1 MSWVAAAFVS
11 AFFAGITSVLAKC
24 GIKQT
29 DSDVATAIRTCV
41 VLVFAWAMAGI
52 SGSIGTIGSIEPRS
66 WLFLVLSG
74 LATGASWICYFKALG
89 IGDVNKV
96 VPVDKMSTVLAAL
109 IAIVLFGET
118 SNLAVKLVG
127 TAVITLGTFLMIEK
141 KQSAGPEQQQDRTW
155 LAYALGAAVFAA
167 LTSILAKVGIEGVE
181 SNPATAIRTC
191 VVLVMAWAIVA
202 AKGKL
207 DQVAHADRRELTF
220 LATSGIATGA
230 SWLLYYY
237 AIATGQVERRGAD
250 RQTIDCRIGTICAPG
265 IQRKTLTT
273 QRHRSRSHRP
283 GHCSARSLEVARP
296 AAATSSHLAWDACTD
311 RGMPCAYRA
320 RWQIWDNSAGNE
332 GRLRTPALSRRE
344 GRRASRSPPWGS
356 AWHTGRSRCSDRHR
370 RQTCSS
376 VACAAA
382 QLRDTRTMQTE
393 ARDGA
398 SCCPC
403 GVPAPPRSRHQSVP
417 RQLY

>member
-1 MSWVAAAFVS
+1 MWILFAFGS
-11 AFFAGITSVLAKC
+11 ALFAGLTAVLAKC
-24 GIKQT
+24 GIRKT
-29 DSDVATAIRTCV
+29 DSTVATAIRTIV
-41 VLVFAWAMAGI
+41 VLVF
-52 SGSIGTIGSIEPRS
+52 S
-66 WLFLVLSG
+66 WLMVFLVGSQSQITQLGGKTLLFLILSG
-74 LATGASWICYFKALG
+74 LATGASWLCYFRALQ
-89 IGDVNKV
+89 IGDINKV

-181 SNPATAIRTC
+181 SNLATAIRTC

-237 AIATGQVERRGAD
+237 AIATGQVSVVV
-250 RQTIDCRIGTICAPG
+250 QIDKLSIVVSV
-265 IQRKTLTT
+265 LF
-273 QRHRSRSHRP
+273 
-283 GHCSARSLEVARP
+283 AR
-296 AAATSSHLAWDACTD
+296 LAF
-311 RGMPCAYRA
+311 
-320 RWQIWDNSAGNE
+320 NE
-332 GRLRTPALSRRE
+332 KLSRR
-344 GRRASRSPPWGS
+344 S
-356 AWHTGRSRCSDRHR
+356 AIGLALIVLGT
-370 RQTCSS
+370 
-376 VACAAA
+376 AALA
-382 QLRDTRTMQTE
+382 IWK
-393 ARDGA
+393 
-398 SCCPC
+398 
-403 GVPAPPRSRHQSVP
+403 
-417 RQLY
+417 

>member
-1 MSWVAAAFVS
+1 MSWVVTAFAS
-11 AFFAGITSVLAKC
+11 AFFAGITSILAKC

-74 LATGASWICYFKALG
+74 LATGASWICYFKALS

-109 IAIVLFGET
+109 IAIALFGET
-118 SNLAVKLVG
+118 SNLAVKLGG

-141 KQSAGPEQQQDRTW
+141 QQSAGPEKQQSAGPEQQQDWTW

-167 LTSILAKVGIEGVE
+167 LTSVLAKVGIEGVE
-181 SNPATAIRTC
+181 SNLATAIRTC

-207 DQVAHADRRELTF
+207 EQVAHVDRRELTF
-220 LATSGIATGA
+220 LAASGIATGA

-237 AIATGQVERRGAD
+237 AIAAGQVSVVV
-250 RQTIDCRIGTICAPG
+250 QIDKLSIVVSV
-265 IQRKTLTT
+265 LF
-273 QRHRSRSHRP
+273 
-283 GHCSARSLEVARP
+283 AR
-296 AAATSSHLAWDACTD
+296 LAF
-311 RGMPCAYRA
+311 
-320 RWQIWDNSAGNE
+320 NE
-332 GRLRTPALSRRE
+332 KVSRR
-344 GRRASRSPPWGS
+344 S
-356 AWHTGRSRCSDRHR
+356 AVGLALIVLGT
-370 RQTCSS
+370 
-376 VACAAA
+376 AALA
-382 QLRDTRTMQTE
+382 
-393 ARDGA
+393 
-398 SCCPC
+398 
-403 GVPAPPRSRHQSVP
+403 VWK
-417 RQLY
+417 